1 MPDPTVGNRPNEFK
15 ETIDSELRQE
25 KIQVKVWRMRVRR
38 AVVLLEIPERVME
51 ADKGDRYFTGKAQ
64 VTGSKKR
71 QTGDRSG
78 RKGKR
83 DLYIRYL
90 LSLIRAMF
98 RRTLPAVPAP
108 RVEARNELA
117 DQSLNP
123 PDFIKDPNG
132 EPVLD
137 DDGNPIPA
145 PPGPTWS
152 DVVRQLVDLS
162 FNSPFSNVPAGARE
176 AQWDDA
182 RYGAGFVKT
191 VWNITNDPAEPRI
204 EQDDNRVALEV
215 DRAQEE
221 NDSPLE
227 ARIADSDIDY
237 VHLEIHSPF
246 LEQLRVAPVESSSFV
261 VMRDH
266 VGQHQARLVTIRRER
281 PQIKRVPAY
290 KFVYDTDVEWDERAW
305 ECEERS
311 VRIAD
316 MIKWGWRNI
325 NEENLMAE
333 VKEGEGNSTP
343 FMDRTAVV
351 YDIHDR
357 LSGERRVISA
367 NGPEEGRFLHKGPWP
382 YGSVDIYIPLVFID
396 FKPEQTHGIAIIEA
410 ATDILDEL
418 ADVDFSIRRH
428 RQSHANYKILGP
440 KGGGSD
446 DVKAGLN
453 NPDQRFVDVPVE
465 WLAGFKEFAPPP
477 IPATL
482 LEDRA
487 RLISELRR
495 LLSIDAQDTGAA
507 NPHIVSATE
516 SFNRAEAK
524 DETDND
530 RQTIMGEFLSK
541 IAKNFIVF
549 YRDFATKDIS
559 VKVMGQEGPIWQK
572 IRPRDIPE
580 DLDIYLDITGETEQS
595 KAQMVTSWTQFIEF
609 LKTTPLPIEW
619 EKVKNVY
626 GRRLGIRHPEDFRA
640 DGPEGPE
647 NIQPSNGAA
656 QPGNAEVP
664 QLGAAQE
671 TTPFSPTLTNVG

>member
-1 MPDPTVGNRPNEFK
+1 MADSTVGNRPEEFK
-15 ETIDSELRQE
+15 ESIDFELRQE
-25 KIQVKVWRMRVRR
+25 KIQVRVWRARIRR
-38 AVVLLEIPERVME
+38 SGVLLNIPERVME
-51 ADKGDRYFTGKAQ
+51 ADKGDRYFTGQTHITGTKA
-64 VTGSKKR
+64 R
-71 QTGDRSG
+71 QPRDRRG
-78 RKGKR
+78 RQGKR
-83 DLYIRYL
+83 DIYIRYL

-117 DQSLNP
+117 DQPVTP
-123 PDFIKDPNG
+123 PDFIRGPDG
-132 EPVLD
+132 EPILD
-137 DDGNPIPA
+137 DDGQPTPA

-152 DVVRQLVDLS
+152 DIVRQLVDLT
-162 FNSPFSNVPAGARE
+162 FNSAFSNVPAGARE

-182 RYGAGFVKT
+182 RYGVGFVKT
-191 VWNITNDPAEPRI
+191 VWHITNDPAEPRI

-215 DRAQEE
+215 DHVQEE

-227 ARIADSDIDY
+227 ARISDSDIDY
-237 VHLEIHSPF
+237 VHLEIHRPL
-246 LEQLRVAPVESSSFV
+246 LEQLRLAPLASPSFV
-261 VMRDH
+261 AMRDH
-266 VGQHQARLVTIRRER
+266 VEQHQARLVKIRRER
-281 PQIKRVPAY
+281 PQLKRVPAY

-325 NEENLMAE
+325 NEQNIVAE

-343 FMDRTAVV
+343 FIDRTAVV

-357 LSGERRVISA
+357 TTGERRVISA
-367 NGPEEGRFLHKGPWP
+367 KGPEEGRYLHKGPWP
-382 YGSVDIYIPLVFID
+382 YGSLDIYIPLVFID

-410 ATDILDEL
+410 ATDILVEL

-428 RQSHANYKILGP
+428 RETHANYKILGP
-440 KGGGSD
+440 KGAGSD

-465 WLAGFKEFAPPP
+465 WLAGFKEYAPPP
-477 IPATL
+477 IPSTL
-482 LEDRA
+482 LDDRA

-507 NPHIVSATE
+507 NPHAVSATE

-541 IAKNFIVF
+541 VAKNFIVL
-549 YRDFATKDIS
+549 YREFATMDIS
-559 VKVMGQEGPIWQK
+559 VKVMGQEGPVWQK
-572 IRPRDIPE
+572 IRAQDIPE
-580 DLDIYLDITGETEQS
+580 DLDIYLDITGETEAS
-595 KAQMVTSWTQFIEF
+595 KALMVTAWTQFIEF
-609 LKTTPLPIEW
+609 LKTTPVPIKW
-619 EKVKNVY
+619 EKVKNVF

-647 NIQPSNGAA
+647 HILPSNGAV
-656 QPGNAEVP
+656 QPGLAEVP

-671 TTPFSPTLTNVG
+671 TAPFRPSISNVG